1 MQHDPTNLSKLKK
14 SLKPGDSPGDIF
26 RLPDGKL
33 LTFSK
38 NEKGKESPKDFDEL
52 NCWTKQNNKID
63 TKSDDWIEKI
73 TTYTIKN
80 RLRLQEKMLKKNIK
94 LEKIEALHNKTH
106 EKIKK
111 IKKMENRKKKHDVIT
126 PNALI
131 LILNVSLKS
140 NLSHDLLFSSLSL
153 SFYLSF

>member
-80 RLRLQEKMLKKNIK
+80 RLRK
-94 LEKIEALHNKTH
+94 L
-106 EKIKK
+106 
-111 IKKMENRKKKHDVIT
+111 
-126 PNALI
+126 
-131 LILNVSLKS
+131 SY
-140 NLSHDLLFSSLSL
+140 F
-153 SFYLSF
+153 